1 MFQSKKNFVVQS
13 YPCSESTC
21 HFLNHYNPFISMDL
35 MFKPL
40 SKVAMEVLDT
50 NKNGQLAFGT

>member
-1 MFQSKKNFVVQS
+1 
-13 YPCSESTC
+13 
-21 HFLNHYNPFISMDL
+21 MDL

-50 NKNGQLAFGT
+50 NKDGQLAFGTKIDLFLNAFINIS